1 MGLLDKLGKS
11 QTKESESKLSKKEL
25 EFILVKLRTATYKGD
40 EFETFY
46 NVWVKI
52 TDEIDKI
59 TQSEKNK

>member
-1 MGLLDKLGKS
+1 MGLLDKIVKN
-11 QTKESESKLSKKEL
+11 QPKEVESLLTKKEL

-52 TDEIDKI
+52 TDQIDKI

>member
-11 QTKESESKLSKKEL
+11 QVKEVESKLSKKEL

-46 NVWVKI
+46 NVWVKL
-52 TDEIDKI
+52 TDEIEKI
-59 TQSEKNK
+59 VQLEKNK

>member
-1 MGLLDKLGKS
+1 MGLLDKI
-11 QTKESESKLSKKEL
+11 TKGQPKEVESLLSKKEL

-52 TDEIDKI
+52 TDQIDKI